1 MLKVGDE
8 LSRYK
13 LEWVV
18 TSSSPVVQFRAEW
31 KMVGKKG
38 EWQSEIVEV
47 RNRFISPVKNTFL
60 AALPFHPNLTF
71 FPGEEGWSRELR
83 R

>member
-1 MLKVGDE
+1 MGLYYYYFKVGDE
-8 LSRYK
+8 LERYK

-31 KMVGKKG
+31 KMLGKKG

-47 RNRFISPVKNTFL
+47 SKKFFFL
-60 AALPFHPNLTF
+60 PKVVH
-71 FPGEEGWSRELR
+71 ELLQSLSFCSLV
-83 R
+83 